1 MKRKLSSS
9 NSKASS
15 LNGSDDGL
23 GGLGGQAQPSSAL
36 SLEQSTGSTE
46 AGGFLLDPHLSR
58 ILGMQPG
65 ERIFRSMF
73 HGSPLAP
80 CVSALVAQLLTRQE
94 ALLSRGSGEGSSSVG
109 QAGVMESM
117 DLAER
122 NASVI
127 QALMDSVEI
136 PAPAAAPAV
145 VTEGSVGYMHWQDP
159 GAPYPQDPGASRW
172 QDPGVPY
179 PQDPGASHWQD
190 PGVPYPQN
198 PGASHWQDPG
208 VPYPQNP
215 GTSHWQNPGA
225 PYPQDPGTSHWQ
237 DPSVP
242 YPQDPGAS
250 LWQDPGAPYP
260 QDPGASLWQ
269 DPGAPYAQQTPIVA
283 KQSGRGSPSH
293 GGLILP
299 ADLAQSLGMQ
309 PDQMLFRGMFYNT
322 PQSNTVLGV
331 INQLSEIQL
340 DLLRNLE
347 LEIAGVARQEVIGP
361 GCENTASLITT
372 NEELLKALKAS
383 IEAPTALV
391 PTMIIEESATGPEE
405 KLLPELEEE
414 RNRKL
419 VKSRTKLY
427 TKEQEERKKRKEE
440 ERAEKLRKKE
450 EEKEEKLRKKEEEL
464 RKKEEEA
471 AKRREKSA
479 AKKREEELR
488 VSIDVAV
495 SRGVKL
501 ERVKSTARE
510 ITERMIGNLEVAR
523 PLSLGRTDIEDTNI
537 TEVKREL
544 MEVLVGPRTEN
555 LQEMEKELEKV
566 RERCKE
572 LKQAGEGCATT
583 EMDEVVTREK
593 NLMRDINSAI
603 SREKR
608 RNSLEK
614 ELEILVAQEL
624 MYEMW
629 TSKEELDK
637 VRMKKTVIEEELAK
651 VRATVAAKGK
661 SLDLKIKLDR
671 LTVKKKE
678 IEARIDR
685 NRRKIELNRLREEG
699 KEESRSDVEL
709 NLMLRLEGI
718 RARVRKLELE
728 LELWLGKM
736 EAKKTETMNM
746 MITTSLVSDRTETI
760 RRAREEEVEMLKTL
774 LVLVLGV

>member
-1 MKRKLSSS
+1 
-9 NSKASS
+9 
-15 LNGSDDGL
+15 
-23 GGLGGQAQPSSAL
+23 
-36 SLEQSTGSTE
+36 ST
-46 AGGFLLDPHLSR
+46 
-58 ILGMQPG
+58 
-65 ERIFRSMF
+65 
-73 HGSPLAP
+73 
-80 CVSALVAQLLTRQE
+80 
-94 ALLSRGSGEGSSSVG
+94 
-109 QAGVMESM
+109 
-117 DLAER
+117 
-122 NASVI
+122 
-127 QALMDSVEI
+127 
-136 PAPAAAPAV
+136 
-145 VTEGSVGYMHWQDP
+145 
-159 GAPYPQDPGASRW
+159 PYPQA
-172 QDPGVPY
+172 
-179 PQDPGASHWQD
+179 PGASHWQD
-190 PGVPYPQN
+190 P
-198 PGASHWQDPG
+198 S
-208 VPYPQNP
+208 
-215 GTSHWQNPGA
+215 A
-225 PYPQDPGTSHWQ
+225 PYPQAPGASHWQ

-250 LWQDPGAPYP
+250 HWQDPGAPYP

-383 IEAPTALV
+383 IETPTALV
-391 PTMIIEESATGPEE
+391 PTMIIEESATELEE

-501 ERVKSTARE
+501 ERLKSTARE

-746 MITTSLVSDRTETI
+746 ITTSLVSDRTETI